1 MGAEVINTALTKLT
15 TRCSGTRSG
24 GRSGTQQR
32 PFRTTLRNGPALLR
46 TAFRTTLRNMV
57 MDDVVWLSYA
67 DLAARLGIGHES
79 ARQKVKRA
87 RWARRKD
94 NTGTVMIGVPVEV
107 VQAHDERKIVP
118 ERTPDYDPE
127 CGDNDPEHNPDP
139 APDHVTAILISHIN
153 RLERELEILRGERD
167 TAKAAEQALAVQL
180 AGLQAVL
187 DAERKLHIGAL
198 GQVAEEKARVEE
210 WKAVADRFATQAEK
224 LAEAAEVRRGW
235 WPWRRAS

>member
-1 MGAEVINTALTKLT
+1 
-15 TRCSGTRSG
+15 
-24 GRSGTQQR
+24 
-32 PFRTTLRNGPALLR
+32 
-46 TAFRTTLRNMV
+46 

-94 NTGTVMIGVPVEV
+94 NTGTVMIGVPVEIL
-107 VQAHDERKIVP
+107 QAHDERKTAP

-127 CGDNDPEHNPDP
+127 RGDNDPEHNADP
-139 APDHVTAILISHIN
+139 APDHVTAVLVSHIN

-180 AGLQAVL
+180 AGLQVVL
-187 DAERKLHIGAL
+187 DAERKLHTGAL

-210 WKAVADRFATQAEK
+210 WKAVADRFAIQAEK
-224 LAEAAEVRRGW
+224 LAEAAQVRRSW
-235 WPWRRAS
+235 WPFRRSA

>member
-1 MGAEVINTALTKLT
+1 
-15 TRCSGTRSG
+15 
-24 GRSGTQQR
+24 
-32 PFRTTLRNGPALLR
+32 
-46 TAFRTTLRNMV
+46 MV

-107 VQAHDERKIVP
+107 VQAHDERRTAP
-118 ERTPDYDPE
+118 ERTPDCDPE
-127 CGDNDPEHNPDP
+127 RGDNDPEHNPAP
-139 APDHVTAILISHIN
+139 APDHVTAVLVSHIN

-187 DAERKLHIGAL
+187 DAERKLHTGAL

-210 WKAVADRFATQAEK
+210 WKAVADRFAMQAEK
-224 LAEAAEVRRGW
+224 LAEAADGRRGW

>member
-1 MGAEVINTALTKLT
+1 MG
-15 TRCSGTRSG
+15 
-24 GRSGTQQR
+24 
-32 PFRTTLRNGPALLR
+32 
-46 TAFRTTLRNMV
+46 

-94 NTGTVMIGVPVEV
+94 NTGTVMIAVPVEML
-107 VQAHDERKIVP
+107 QAHDERKIAP
-118 ERTPDYDPE
+118 ERTPDHDPE
-127 CGDNDPEHNPDP
+127 RGDNDLEHNPGP
-139 APDHVTAILISHIN
+139 TPDHMAGVLVSHIN

-180 AGLQAVL
+180 AGLHAVL
-187 DAERKLHIGAL
+187 DAERKLHTGAL

-210 WKAVADRFATQAEK
+210 WKAVADRFAIQAEK
-224 LAEAAEVRRGW
+224 LTEAAQVRRGW